1 MVNKLHLLNQLVRI
15 EMANLKNICPFVYK
29 ITEEKYILPLVG
41 YCLAID
47 SKHISNDDIT
57 GQISTLDNYYL
68 NNDNKII
75 QNDEEDSPICL
86 SRVYFVNGYNKYVP
100 ILSHIDSK
108 YKYTTKYNE
117 IVGNDK

>member
-15 EMANLKNICPFVYK
+15 EMSNLKNICPIVYK
-29 ITEEKYILPLVG
+29 ITEEKYILPLDG
-41 YCLAID
+41 YCLQID
-47 SKHISNDDIT
+47 SKRISNGDIT

-75 QNDEEDSPICL
+75 HNDEVNKAICL
-86 SRVYFVNGYNKYVP
+86 SRVYFLNGYNKYVP

-108 YKYTTKYNE
+108 YKYNTKYNE
-117 IVGNDK
+117 TVGNNK